1 MQIRRKK
8 GWKIIIN
15 VLQPVLYLEKGMS
28 LNMNKSFEEQIAELE
43 KIINDLENGNLNL
56 DDSVVKFEE
65 GMKIAKE
72 CNKMLENA
80 EKKITILLN
89 DENGEVKEEAFK
101 TE

>member
-1 MQIRRKK
+1 MK
-8 GWKIIIN
+8 
-15 VLQPVLYLEKGMS
+15 
-28 LNMNKSFEEQIAELE
+28 KSFEEQIEDLE
-43 KIINDLENGNLNL
+43 KIISELENGNLNL

-65 GMKIAKE
+65 GMKISKE

-89 DENGEVKEEAFK
+89 DENGEKKEENFE

>member
-1 MQIRRKK
+1 MK
-8 GWKIIIN
+8 
-15 VLQPVLYLEKGMS
+15 
-28 LNMNKSFEEQIAELE
+28 KSFEEQISELE
-43 KIINDLENGNLNL
+43 KIINELENGNLNL

-65 GMKIAKE
+65 GMKISKE

-89 DENGEVKEEAFK
+89 DEDGEKKEENFE